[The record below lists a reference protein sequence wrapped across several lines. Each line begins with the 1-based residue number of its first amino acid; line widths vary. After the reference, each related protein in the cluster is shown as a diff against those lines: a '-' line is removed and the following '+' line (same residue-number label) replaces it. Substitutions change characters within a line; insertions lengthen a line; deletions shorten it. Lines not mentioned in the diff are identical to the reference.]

1 MTWLQFPSHATLQ
14 TPWLSRRRKRTH
26 FHIHTSA
33 SYSPIFTLIMLSSA
47 RREQYWIF
55 WCTEINIRAQ
65 STLKS
70 IFGDVLFCYASW
82 TVRIANLNAGPYT
95 VFSIEIP
102 IIQVIHCLWELVQH
116 ETNMRK
122 EGDCMYIMHIKIHRV
137 EGRLD
142 VCQTCARRVHLETA
156 QRLPRSM

>member
-14 TPWLSRRRKRTH
+14 MPWLSRRRKRTH

-55 WCTEINIRAQ
+55 WCTEINIQAQ
-65 STLKS
+65 STNPFLETPFFAMHLGQS
-70 IFGDVLFCYASW
+70 ESPTSMLD
-82 TVRIANLNAGPYT
+82 
-95 VFSIEIP
+95 P

-122 EGDCMYIMHIKIHRV
+122 EGDCMYIMHIKIHWV
-137 EGRLD
+137 EGCLD
-142 VCQTCARRVHLETA
+142 VCQICARRVGSLRTS
-156 QRLPRSM
+156 LPRLSLVNLVGS